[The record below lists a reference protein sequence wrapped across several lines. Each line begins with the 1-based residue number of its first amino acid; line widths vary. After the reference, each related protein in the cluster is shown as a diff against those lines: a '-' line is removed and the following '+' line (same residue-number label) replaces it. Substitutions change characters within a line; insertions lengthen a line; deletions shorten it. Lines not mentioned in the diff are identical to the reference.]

1 MPRDTGWHGIFPY
14 LVSPVDADGRLRA
27 RVLTDL
33 VEHLISRGVQGLS
46 PLGSTGEF
54 PYLTAP
60 QRIAVVRTVVE
71 AARGRLPVVPGVA
84 AYSTHDAIEQ
94 IRGVLDAGADGVVL
108 ILQTYFALPRDGVT
122 SFFATVA
129 GAVPCPVCVYTNP
142 RLLGFDLTPDQILAL
157 SEIPNIRYVKD
168 ASGETGRL
176 LTILNRTAGRI
187 AVFSASAHVPLL
199 VFRLGGVGWMAGP
212 ACLLPGECV
221 RLYDLARAG
230 RWEDAER
237 LQRRL
242 WPVNEAFQRH
252 GLAAC
257 VKAGLRLLGFDAG
270 DPVPPQRPLGAAAVD
285 EIRAALDAARDVEP
299 PP

>member
-1 MPRDTGWHGIFPY
+1 MSSRPWHGIFPY
-14 LVSPVDADGRLRA
+14 LVSPVDPDGRVRA
-27 RVLTDL
+27 DVLARL
-33 VEHLISRGVQGLS
+33 AEHLISRGVHGLS

-60 QRIAVVRTVVE
+60 QRVEVVRAVVE
-71 AARGRLPVVPGVA
+71 AARGRVPVVPGVA

-94 IRGVLDAGADGVVL
+94 IRRVLDAGADGVIL
-108 ILQTYFALPRDGVT
+108 ILQTYFPLPREGAT
-122 SFFATVA
+122 SFFETVA
-129 GAVPCPVCVYTNP
+129 GAVGCPICIYTNP
-142 RLLGFDLTPDQILAL
+142 RLLGFDLTPDQIVAL

-176 LTILNRTAGRI
+176 LTILNRTEGRI

-212 ACLLPGECV
+212 ACLLPDACV
-221 RLYDLARAG
+221 RLYDLARTG
-230 RWEDAER
+230 RWEDADR

-242 WPVNEAFQRH
+242 WPVNEVFQRH

-257 VKAGLRLLGFDAG
+257 VKAGLRLQGFEAG
-270 DPVPPQRPLGAAAVD
+270 DPIPPQRPLGPAAVD
-285 EIRAALDAARDVEP
+285 EIREALAGASG
-299 PP
+299 